1 MLRTATT
8 TFRQAIWIGLSATAL
23 AASNNA
29 MAQEAALAEAQ
40 DEADEETGG
49 NAIVVTARRIEERL
63 QDVPIAVSTLS
74 AQDLDRQSI
83 DDLGDVAEKT
93 VGFAFESFTG
103 PLAQPVIRGQT
114 NLRTTSPVQNVS
126 TSLNGVYIQ
135 RGYFVDQGL
144 LDLKRVEI
152 IKGPQ
157 SALYGRNAFA
167 GVVSLVTGG
176 PDLEEITGKI
186 SGTLGTDERREFKA
200 ALSVPIIPGTLAI
213 YAASGYSEFDGTWR
227 NNHPLANAKGAFT
240 RGKLGGYEKNAV
252 QLGAA
257 LKLADAVTLEGQYIR
272 TERELESNPAYTIS
286 TSGLTAPFN
295 TLNASPTGTGAARQ
309 NRLWVGQLP
318 LTPTIVTGETR
329 PAGLV
334 IDPRSYGLR
343 GPSEIWIGKMTLD
356 TGGPVSIQYL
366 YGHTEADIIARG
378 SSQRDPTTSIVLFG
392 TNYGNIFDSSGT
404 GSTFKS
410 DSHEGKAIFDFG
422 GTISGFVGVNLTKTT
437 DIDSNASEFAPVNSL
452 VEPTGASIFPV
463 VPGGPIPTTILFRR
477 NTFLQRRENVFSAF
491 GFIDWRPSEKL
502 SVTLEGRYTEEDQ
515 RGTDRL
521 APDVA
526 AAFGGRGSGFLAPI
540 PPTTKRSASFFTPRG
555 SITYKF
561 SDDNNIYFTVARG
574 YKSGGINGVAASFN
588 RNSTVAGTV
597 VTDAIVPGQPIP
609 APRTG
614 ATAVAFVQTTPG
626 TAGLSALQQTYD
638 AETNWTYEIGSKN
651 QFLDGRLTLNLSA
664 YLTDWKNLQSNAVR
678 LQPDGT
684 APASFLAIVPSLI
697 GNVGDVRVWGVEAEG
712 SFRLTPG
719 LRVDFGASY
728 NRARYRD
735 DVYSQR
741 FGASGNCDG
750 IVCSTITV
758 PGISFPVL
766 PIGGNQLERTP
777 EFDALLG
784 LNFDTE
790 FSNGWKFF
798 ARGDVTYQ
806 TKQYA
811 DEANLAFI
819 PSRTLVNA
827 SLGLDIEGVNIQ
839 LWAKNIFDRKYVT
852 SSLFLIG
859 IGGAGSASYVPILG
873 EQRTM
878 GLTASYRF

>member
-1 MLRTATT
+1 MLRIATK
-8 TFRQAIWIGLSATAL
+8 TFRQALLIGLSASALATGGTAL
-23 AASNNA
+23 AQETPAGAGGEDTGAAAS
-29 MAQEAALAEAQ
+29 
-40 DEADEETGG
+40 G

-63 QDVPIAVSTLS
+63 QDVPIAVSALS

-126 TSLNGVYIQ
+126 TTLNGIYIQ

-144 LDLKRVEI
+144 LDLQRVEI

-176 PDLEEITGKI
+176 PDLEEMTGKI

-200 ALSVPIIPGTLAI
+200 ALSLPVVPGVFAV
-213 YAASGYSEFDGTWR
+213 YAASGYSEFDGTWE
-227 NNHPLANAKGAFT
+227 NNHPLADADGAFT
-240 RGKLGGYEKNAV
+240 RGNLGGYQKSAY

-257 LKLADAVTLEGQYIR
+257 LRIADAVTLEGQYVR

-286 TSGLTAPFN
+286 TAGLTAPFN
-295 TLNASPTGTGAARQ
+295 TLNASPTGAGAARQ

-318 LTPTIVTGETR
+318 LLPAIAQGETR

-343 GPSEIWIGKMTLD
+343 GPSEIWIGKMTVD
-356 TGGPVSIQYL
+356 TGGPLSIEYL
-366 YGHTEADIIARG
+366 YGHTEANIIARG

-410 DSHEGKAIFDFG
+410 DSHEGKALFDFG
-422 GTISGFVGVNLTKTT
+422 GTISGFVGVNFTKTT
-437 DIDSNASEFAPVNSL
+437 DIESNASEFAPVNSL
-452 VEPTGASIFPV
+452 TEPTGASLFPV
-463 VPGGPIPTTILFRR
+463 VPGGAIPTTILFRR
-477 NTFLQRRENVFSAF
+477 NTFLQRRENIFSAF
-491 GFIDWRPSEKL
+491 GFLDWRPSDNL
-502 SVTLEGRYTEEDQ
+502 SVTLEGRYTEENQ

-521 APDVA
+521 APDVGV
-526 AAFGGRGSGFLAPI
+526 AFGGRGTAFLAPI
-540 PPTTKRSASFFTPRG
+540 PPTTTRSAKFFTPRG

-561 SDDNNIYFTVARG
+561 SDNNNIYFTVARG
-574 YKSGGINGVAASFN
+574 YKSGGINGVAGSYN
-588 RNSTVAGTV
+588 RNSTVNGVV
-597 VTDAIVPGQPIP
+597 VTDTIRPGEPIP
-609 APRTG
+609 APRAG
-614 ATAVAFVQTTPG
+614 ATAVSFVLTAPG
-626 TAGLSALQQTYD
+626 TAGLSFLQQTYD

-651 QFLDGRLTLNLSA
+651 QFLDGRLTLNLAA

-712 SFRLTPG
+712 NFRLTPEI
-719 LRVDFGASY
+719 RVDFGASY

-735 DVYSQR
+735 GVVSQR

-750 IVCSTITV
+750 TVCSTVTV

-766 PIGGNQLERTP
+766 PIGGNRLERTP

-784 LNFDTE
+784 LNYDTE
-790 FSNGWKFF
+790 FSNGWGFY
-798 ARGDVTYQ
+798 ARADVTYQ
-806 TKQYA
+806 TKQFA

-827 SLGLDIEGVNIQ
+827 SLGLEIEGINFQ
-839 LWAKNIFDRKYVT
+839 LWAKNLLDKKYVT